1 MKLENPLFVHLAH
14 LLHYPQE
21 DCRRHL
27 EQLSSALTVRQEVE
41 EKLEPFRSFVA
52 GRPFT
57 EWEELFTRTFDMNPP
72 SCLEVGWHLYGEDYK
87 RGEFLVNMRQALAQY
102 HLTESEELPD
112 HMSHCLQLLARME
125 PEEAPL
131 FVDKYLLPALEK
143 ILKGLKPEN
152 PFTGLLEV
160 LETLFVD
167 LVGPE
172 SGYVRRELQCEP
184 PRGKQ
189 DLSNLVPLK
198 LG

>member
-1 MKLENPLFVHLAH
+1 MRLENPVFVHLAH
-14 LLHYPQE
+14 LLRYPE
-21 DCRRHL
+21 EECRQHL
-27 EQLSSALTVRQEVE
+27 EQLNSELTEQQEVE
-41 EKLEPFRSFVA
+41 ENLEPFRTFVT

-102 HLTESEELPD
+102 HLPESEELPD

-125 PEEAPL
+125 PEEAPV

-152 PFTGLLEV
+152 PFMGLLEV
-160 LETLFVD
+160 LETLFLD
-167 LVGPE
+167 LVGPG
-172 SGYVRRELQCEP
+172 SGYVRRELPSEP
-184 PRGKQ
+184 PRREQ
-189 DLSNLVPLK
+189 SVSNLVPLK
-198 LG
+198 